1 MKKALALIIM
11 LNASPAASEW
21 RYGYNNGMDNAYG
34 TGTVV
39 ENRNGRLEET
49 GEKAILFFGCQ
60 KGGAIIIMEP
70 NTDIRFDDRWE
81 HKTEIKFESGQEAT
95 LTWHIADNGM
105 LWSQNQEFVVDVMK
119 ERSAAFVLDQTKGA
133 WFDLTNSFRTIAR
146 AVRECV
152 R

>member
-1 MKKALALIIM
+1 MKKIVFAAALLLSSQAQ
-11 LNASPAASEW
+11 AEW
-21 RYGYNNGMDNAYG
+21 KYGYNNGMDNAYG

-39 ENRNGRLEET
+39 ENRNGRLENT
-49 GEKAILFFGCQ
+49 GETAILFFGCQ
-60 KGGAIIIMEP
+60 KGGAVIIMEP

-81 HKTEIKFESGQEAT
+81 HKTAIKFESGQEAT
-95 LTWHIADNGM
+95 LTWNIADNGM
-105 LWSQNQEFVVDVMK
+105 LWSQNEEFVVDVMK
-119 ERSAAFVLDQTKGA
+119 EKSAAFVLDQTKGA